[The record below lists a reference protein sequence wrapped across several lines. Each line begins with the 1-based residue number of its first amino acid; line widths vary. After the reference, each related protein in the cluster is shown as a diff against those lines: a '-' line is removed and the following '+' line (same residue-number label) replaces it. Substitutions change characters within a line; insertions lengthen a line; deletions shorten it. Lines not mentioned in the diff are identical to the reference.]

1 MPACG
6 RTLAAFLV
14 VAAATVFGSCSRT
27 EPPWEELVS
36 TVENDADRRRVAAAL
51 AARPGANLLLITI
64 DTCRSDRISSYGN
77 HRIRTPNLDALAARG
92 VQFADAICQ
101 APITLPSHCSIMT
114 GLNPTAHGV
123 RDNGR
128 FTLDDAATT
137 LAEVLQERGYET
149 AAFVGAFPVLAKFGL
164 AQGFETYSDEF
175 AARRVRGHGVIRERR
190 AGEVTSKA
198 IAWLSRSAGRPFFA
212 WVHYFDPHWPYE
224 PPEIFGAQ
232 YPLFPYDGEIAYV
245 DAEIGRL
252 LDALAERG
260 IAENTI
266 VVATSDHGEGL
277 GEHKELS
284 HSVLVYDG
292 AMRVPLI
299 VAPASRSESAHDS
312 ARDARDS
319 KDPRGGI
326 LVASQVRTID
336 IMPTMLNL
344 AGVDLP
350 HGLDGVALR
359 DETGAPLPPEAGV
372 CYMESYA
379 SWYGFQWSPL
389 RALRTSNWKFVEAPK
404 SELYDLAADPR
415 EERNLLVSNARS
427 GAPWRAALAQ
437 IAVERG
443 LSAEADMDAE
453 TVEGLRALGY
463 IGVGRSLDSPR
474 PKGADPDLPNPSDM
488 IGLYFA
494 YFSPALEKF
503 MRGDYP
509 GAIASAKEGLA
520 SDSTNVQGLITLGH
534 AQHRMGL
541 AADARATYSR
551 VLVLDPFNSGAHFML
566 GAIAHAEGDDADAE
580 REYRA
585 ALEIDPTIHEARH
598 DLAVVLMKGRRNE
611 EAEKLLLGVIAE
623 DSLFAGA
630 HRTLGNLY
638 AATDRKAAAFAAY
651 VNCLIANPNNREIET
666 VVLGYAADAV
676 LGDEMLEALHGAW
689 RSGRR
694 DEGFAVAFAEI
705 AFARGRKELA
715 RSVVGEQM
723 AIVPTPRLYR
733 VRAWMHKSDGRGDL
747 AEKDLAAAVAIDP
760 DDVDARANL
769 AAYYRAAGRWDEARR
784 EYEECLAIDPRHDT
798 ALVGL
803 GIIFAE
809 SQQLGRA
816 IELWERA
823 VRSNPNSP
831 AKTNLEA
838 ARRMLGEEGAGT

>member
-1 MPACG
+1 MRSCG
-6 RTLAAFLV
+6 RTLAACFV
-14 VAAATVFGSCSRT
+14 VAAATVVSSCGRS
-27 EPPWEELVS
+27 EPPWEGLVS
-36 TVENDADRRRVAAAL
+36 TVENDADRKRVADAL

-77 HRIRTPNLDALAARG
+77 QRIRTPNLDALAARG
-92 VQFADAICQ
+92 VQFADALCQ

-114 GLNPTAHGV
+114 GLNPTTHGV

-128 FTLDDAATT
+128 FTLHDAATT
-137 LAEVLQERGYET
+137 LAEVLQARGYET

-164 AQGFETYSDEF
+164 AQGFDTYSDDF
-175 AARRVRGHGVIRERR
+175 AARRVRGHGVMRERR
-190 AGEVTSKA
+190 ASEVTAKA
-198 IAWLSRSAGRPFFA
+198 IEWLNRPGERPFFA

-232 YPLFPYDGEIAYV
+232 YPVFPYDGEIAYV
-245 DAEIGRL
+245 DAEVGRL
-252 LDALAERG
+252 LDALADRG
-260 IAENTI
+260 VAENTI

-277 GEHKELS
+277 GEHKEYS

-299 VAPASRSESAHDS
+299 VAPAARARSASD
-312 ARDARDS
+312 DARVASDS
-319 KDPRGGI
+319 TGGI

-336 IMPTMLNL
+336 IMPTILNL

-350 HGLDGVALR
+350 PGLDGVALR
-359 DETGAPLPPEAGV
+359 DETGAPLPPGAGI

-379 SWYGFQWSPL
+379 PWYGFQWSPL
-389 RALRTSNWKFVEAPK
+389 RALRTSRWKFVEAPK
-404 SELYDLAADPR
+404 SELYDLASDPQ
-415 EERNLLVSNARS
+415 EERNLLASSARR
-427 GAPWRAALAQ
+427 GAPWRAALAE

-443 LSAEADMDAE
+443 PSAEAEMDAE

-474 PKGADPDLPNPSDM
+474 PTGANPDLPNPSDM
-488 IGLYFA
+488 IALYFA

-503 MRGDYP
+503 ISGDYP
-509 GAIASAKEGLA
+509 GAIAFAEDGLA
-520 SDSTNVQGLITLGH
+520 RDSTNVQGLITLGH
-534 AQHRMGL
+534 AQHRMGQT
-541 AADARATYSR
+541 ADARATYER
-551 VLVLDPFNSGAHFML
+551 VLALDPFNSGARFML
-566 GAIAHAEGDDADAE
+566 GAIAHAEGADSTAE

-585 ALEIDPTIHEARH
+585 ALAIDPTILVARH
-598 DLAVVLMKGRRNE
+598 DLAVILMKERRND
-611 EAEKLLLGVIAE
+611 EAEKLLLGVIAD
-623 DSLFAGA
+623 DSLFASA

-638 AATDRKAAAFAAY
+638 AATDRKAAAFNAY
-651 VNCLIANPNNREIET
+651 VNSLIANPNNREIES
-666 VVLGYAADAV
+666 VVLGSAADEA
-676 LGDEMLEALHGAW
+676 LGDEMLGELQNAW

-694 DEGFAVAFAEI
+694 DEGFIVAFAEV
-705 AFARGRKELA
+705 AFARGRKDLA
-715 RSVVGEQM
+715 RS
-723 AIVPTPRLYR
+723 AIEAQIKIAPSPRLYR

-784 EYEECLAIDPRHDT
+784 EYEACLEIDPRHDA

-803 GIIFAE
+803 GIVFAE

-831 AKTNLEA
+831 AKSNLEA
-838 ARRMLGEEGAGT
+838 ARKMLGEEGAGT